1 MVSASSGGLSLAANA
16 FNAFGIVV
24 IFNNNSDCP
33 HKARVLPRL
42 SCLGYVL
49 WPPVVD
55 NSLLT
60 SELPPM
66 NESPFNFFCFE
77 EHPVKEE
84 NKGVGRKRRE
94 KSLGRKH
101 THKGTGR
108 VRVGTCYTPN
118 TTLSGVSHRCNV
130 QLYIIIDK

>member
-1 MVSASSGGLSLAANA
+1 MSLA
-16 FNAFGIVV
+16 
-24 IFNNNSDCP
+24 
-33 HKARVLPRL
+33 
-42 SCLGYVL
+42 
-49 WPPVVD
+49 PVVD

-60 SELPPM
+60 SELPL
-66 NESPFNFFCFE
+66 NEMKALSIFFCFE